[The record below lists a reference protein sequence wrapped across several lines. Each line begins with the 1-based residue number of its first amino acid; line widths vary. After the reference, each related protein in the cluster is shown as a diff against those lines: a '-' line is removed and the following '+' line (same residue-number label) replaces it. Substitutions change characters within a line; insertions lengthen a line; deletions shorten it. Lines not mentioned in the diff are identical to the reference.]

1 MTQTNHTPG
10 PWIVDDS
17 YIVLPED
24 RDKGRDREIFVFR
37 EANFEEAVCEVAILA
52 PGTPVETVY
61 RKLADA
67 RLIAAAPKLLE
78 ALQSLVEA
86 TGCYAR
92 HFHEHQVAQAVILEA
107 TGRAA

>member
-1 MTQTNHTPG
+1 MTPTKHTPG

-17 YIVLPED
+17 YIVFPND
-24 RDKGRDREIFVFR
+24 RDKGRDRDIFVFP
-37 EANFEEAVCEVAILA
+37 EGNFAEAVCEVATLA

-67 RLIAAAPKLLE
+67 QLIAAAPKLLA
-78 ALQSLVEA
+78 ALQALVEA
-86 TGCYAR
+86 TACYAR
-92 HFHEHQVAQAVILEA
+92 HFHEHQVGQAVILEV